1 MLLEKNR
8 RIAPEGMKRLGQA
21 EMMLSS
27 GGAELESQELPR
39 VIGKYGL
46 GVQNEAGQRL
56 TEFCQ
61 ENILVIADTLFQ
73 QLKRLLYTWTS
84 SDGQ

>member
-1 MLLEKNR
+1 
-8 RIAPEGMKRLGQA
+8 
-21 EMMLSS
+21 MMLNS

-84 SDGQ
+84 SDGQQQNQID